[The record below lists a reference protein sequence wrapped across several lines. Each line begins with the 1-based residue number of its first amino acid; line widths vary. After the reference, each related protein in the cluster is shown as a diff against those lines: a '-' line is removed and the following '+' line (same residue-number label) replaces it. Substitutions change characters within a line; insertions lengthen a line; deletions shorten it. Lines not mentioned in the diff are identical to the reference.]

1 MQSYM
6 HIAKGR
12 SQPKLVCGKNTR
24 RNMQTYVKPWFFRS
38 LLGRRQAWTLMHEDD
53 ASGVA
58 TEPDPAA
65 ANQARQVDVVLSR
78 SYPPAHLTWTI
89 FRVSERAPAWSRDQ

>member
-38 LLGRRQAWTLMHEDD
+38 LLAGASRRELRFGR
-53 ASGVA
+53 
-58 TEPDPAA
+58 
-65 ANQARQVDVVLSR
+65 
-78 SYPPAHLTWTI
+78 
-89 FRVSERAPAWSRDQ
+89 